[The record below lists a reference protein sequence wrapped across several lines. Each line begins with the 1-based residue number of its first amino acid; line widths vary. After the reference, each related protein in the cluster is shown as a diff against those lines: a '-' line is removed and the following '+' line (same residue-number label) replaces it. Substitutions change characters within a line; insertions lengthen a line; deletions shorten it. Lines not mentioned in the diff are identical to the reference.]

1 MSEAVALALVEVE
14 GKLYLNAAEWPI
26 KVYADRVA
34 VKTFDPRRVTWDG
47 QNLKL
52 WLENG
57 NAVYT
62 LAPEDDGK
70 ADIVTLHR
78 KVATA
83 VGEVPGYPQPEPEPE
98 PAAPEP
104 IVVSTSTLEAI
115 GFQRVDTAP
124 VDQIITPP
132 PGAGA
137 VTSPFTSDLGPH
149 AFPVTT
155 NIFAKAIADAKGQP
169 TLPYPNPYDSLPAGS
184 DSSGYALANFH
195 GLMYPAGGPP
205 INGNAYTVGGGP
217 TPYRDLRHLQAEV
230 DAMRSKLV
238 NAMEMQH
245 TQYLMASPA
254 GMPLALEASAS
265 QWRTFLTDIGGY
277 LNFLQGICQ
286 KLAAM
291 SYLNAKGEQSRVWI
305 AEPLAAQGRLS
316 EFERESG
323 YGRQP
328 KEVTLK
334 EMLGEMGKAAELLS
348 KQATTLLGIVAP
360 SRLPEKGSAP
370 TPQDASEAEDAS
382 VLAEVDALTAM
393 IGEQRYPGEWPVPS
407 TSAAAGVRQEAWEKW
422 AKDEARDTLV
432 GDHSIDVAPGDKVIL
447 GATDGN
453 VQLEIFEVDR
463 GNSTGHSFVKFGRK
477 KPAPKATKT
486 ADYAPEFIRDASDV
500 SDQTSL
506 ANIFAN
512 VEDACTDIENA
523 ISGRSLGGN
532 GQMGGDDGG

>member
-1 MSEAVALALVEVE
+1 MSEAVALALLEVE

-47 QNLKL
+47 QKLKL

-62 LAPEDDGK
+62 LAPDDDGK

-78 KVATA
+78 LVQSA
-83 VGEVPGYPQPEPEPE
+83 VGEVPGHPRPEPEPETWSE

-115 GFQRVDTAP
+115 GFQRATPP
-124 VDQIITPP
+124 VDRIITPP

-137 VTSPFTSDLGPH
+137 VTSPFTSDLGPYEGSSLT
-149 AFPVTT
+149 P
-155 NIFAKAIADAKGQP
+155 NIFAKALADAKGMGV
-169 TLPYPNPYDSLPAGS
+169 A
-184 DSSGYALANFH
+184 GYAIPSSNNFH
-195 GLMYPAGGPP
+195 GLMHPTG
-205 INGNAYTVGGGP
+205 GNAAGYGNVRYFTSQDTFPV
-217 TPYRDLRHLQAEV
+217 TPYRDLHHLQQEV
-230 DAMRSKLV
+230 DTMRAKLV
-238 NAMEMQH
+238 SALEMQH
-245 TQYLMASPA
+245 TQYLMESPA
-254 GMPLALEASAS
+254 SAALALESSAS
-265 QWRTFLTDIGGY
+265 RWRTFLTDIGGY
-277 LNFLQGICQ
+277 LNFVQGICQ
-286 KLAAM
+286 KLATM
-291 SYLNAKGEQSRVWI
+291 SYKNAQGEESRVWLT
-305 AEPLAAQGRLS
+305 EPLAAQGRLS
-316 EFERESG
+316 EFERSYQSE
-323 YGRQP
+323 RQP

-334 EMLGEMGKAAELLS
+334 EMMGEMGRAAEMLGG
-348 KQATTLLGIVAP
+348 QATSLLGIVAP
-360 SRLPEKGSAP
+360 TPLREKGSAP

-407 TSAAAGVRQEAWEKW
+407 TSAAAFVRQEAWKKW

-432 GDHSIDVAPGDKVIL
+432 GDHSIDVAPGDKVVL

-463 GNSTGHSFVKFGRK
+463 GNSTGHSFVAFDRAK
-477 KPAPKATKT
+477 
-486 ADYAPEFIRDASDV
+486 DAS
-500 SDQTSL
+500 L
-506 ANIFAN
+506 AS
-512 VEDACTDIENA
+512 TLDIVENA
-523 ISGRSLGGN
+523 IAAEKVPDVLYERNWDDPGNGGN